1 MGQEANEMSMNY
13 ENIIK
18 EFKKVVPFK
27 QAEFDLFAEKLS
39 IFKLKKNE
47 IWEKSGKISLIM
59 GFVNSGILRQY
70 YLKDGNEFTDCF
82 YAENEFIGNYIS
94 YLSKEP
100 SHITTVALEPCELL
114 VIPFAELEKLY
125 EVMPVAAQFAKKI
138 GEQKLFR
145 LNKRNSSLL
154 MDSPEE
160 RYYKLLE
167 EKPDLHKRV
176 PQYLIAQYLGIR
188 PESLSRIRK
197 RHIS

>member
-1 MGQEANEMSMNY
+1 MRY
-13 ENIIK
+13 EKIIK
-18 EFKKVVPFK
+18 EIKKIVPFK
-27 QAEFDLFAEKLS
+27 QEDFDLFVQNMSLV
-39 IFKLKKNE
+39 KLKKNE
-47 IWEKSGKISLIM
+47 VWEDSGKISQLI
-59 GFVNSGILRQY
+59 GFVNSGMLRQY

-82 YAENEFIGNYIS
+82 HVEQEFIGNYIS

-100 SHITTVALEPCELL
+100 SKTITVALEPCELL
-114 VIPFAELEKLY
+114 VIPFAKLEELYKIIPLVEEFSKN
-125 EVMPVAAQFAKKI
+125 I
-138 GEQKLFR
+138 GEQKLFE

-160 RYYKLLE
+160 RYYKLMK
-167 EKPDLHKRV
+167 EKPSLHSRV